1 MNSLTMK
8 QKIILGIIVGAMLIV
23 IGVYGYI
30 SLNGDEGE
38 LDISGI
44 VNNEI
49 ITNSQEENIE
59 VANQNKTNGEND
71 VNFLEEDN
79 QNFRTG

>member
-49 ITNSQEENIE
+49 ITNSKEENIE

-71 VNFLEEDN
+71 VNFSEEDN
-79 QNFRTG
+79 QNSRTW

>member
-49 ITNSQEENIE
+49 ITNSQEESSE
-59 VANQNKTNGEND
+59 VENQNKTNGEND
-71 VNFLEEDN
+71 VNFSEEDN
-79 QNFRTG
+79 QNSRTG